1 MSTLK
6 IVYKTQ
12 AFLKCCILLLLSL
25 SSISFAANTGFIV
38 GNPTAT
44 TPSLAGPSGDGRA
57 TFRYTTITN
66 NLFFYKPTGYGI
78 NQTGVKLYWAEL
90 DSASGSGGTGILYC
104 NTSRNASGGNMT
116 IENAMVYS
124 GKNYNGHKL
133 FSTSVPGLYYTLLI
147 SNVWSAYGTLTNIGS
162 GLYIGDG
169 NNPKQYFA
177 FRITDS
183 DLQRN
188 GCNKANSTS
197 RYWAIGGVMQSLTVE
212 FYTDSSFN
220 PAENQQVKL
229 LSTSNYLYSFKAE
242 GAGVGINEHSYFLFI
257 GFDLTNVR
265 ITLPTC
271 FTSVLSGST
280 VSGSTVKMGEYTSQQ
295 IKNGATPVPFDINLQ
310 NCIRVRNIETKLVST
325 KIGTEN
331 KKLLGNTLTG
341 NDAAKGV
348 GVLIEGLATNKSVK
362 MILEPNVS
370 TSVYKDYETENDTT
384 DGIYPNHGNGTSQPL
399 HFQATLQQDG
409 NIPIESGELKAT
421 STFQVTYP

>member
-25 SSISFAANTGFIV
+25 SSISFAANTGFVV

-44 TPSLAGPSGDGRA
+44 TPSLAGPTGNGRA
-57 TFRYTTITN
+57 TFRYATITN
-66 NLFFYKPTGYGI
+66 NLTFYKPTGSGI

-90 DSASGSGGTGILYC
+90 DSAGDM
-104 NTSRNASGGNMT
+104 A

-162 GLYIGDG
+162 GLYIGDS
-169 NNPKQYFA
+169 NDPRQYFA

-220 PAENQQVKL
+220 PAENQQVRL
-229 LSTSNYLYSFKAE
+229 LSTSNYLYSFKAY

-257 GFDLTNVR
+257 DFDLTNVR

-271 FTSVLSGST
+271 FTSVLSGSA

-384 DGIYPNHGNGTSQPL
+384 DGIYPDHGNGTSQPL